1 MVAPISKKNP
11 SSSHARNRR
20 HHIWTAKTEAL
31 LGTASDRT
39 IAAELGINRI
49 TVARRRQELGI
60 ASFGTKAVVWTA
72 EMDAQLGTNIDTVVA
87 QKLDVTVWQVSWRR
101 RQLNI
106 PPTQPRSKQLSSIIA
121 KVQPSPLP
129 PKSDEAPTRKPFL
142 VDQPQFRRAGG
153 SYPDT
158 EDKALTAFL
167 ERALAEAYSLDLQP
181 IACPYCHSHHT
192 SLTQKAH
199 ARSPRPAF
207 YCGKCDKR
215 FNRLTGTPL
224 ARLRHAEMMPAFV
237 RLLSQQL
244 PYEEACRRLGVD
256 YKAIANWTKKFRLWL
271 LQLDPSGRWEA
282 KVLLGI
288 KTRAYIQCPRCG
300 AEGEKQFLGGSD
312 HRGRRLIC
320 SACSTTFGVRDAELL
335 TQQRVRLEILYD
347 PSKVDTLT
355 T

>member
-1 MVAPISKKNP
+1 MIISASKKRLPP
-11 SSSHARNRR
+11 SNNGIHSRR
-20 HHIWTAKTEAL
+20 TWTAEAEAL

-49 TVARRRQELGI
+49 AVACRRHELGI
-60 ASFGTKAVVWTA
+60 PSFGTPALAWTA
-72 EMDAQLGTNIDTVVA
+72 EMDARLGTDLDTVIA
-87 QKLDVTVWQVSWRR
+87 QKFGVTVWQVSWRR
-101 RQLNI
+101 RQLSI
-106 PPTQPRSKQLSSIIA
+106 PPPQPRSKQLSSIIA
-121 KVQPSPLP
+121 KTSPSRLP
-129 PKSDEAPTRKPFL
+129 SKSVAAPTERRFL
-142 VDQPQFRRAGG
+142 VNQPQFRRAGG

-167 ERALAEAYSLDLQP
+167 ERALAEAYSLDLHP

-199 ARSPRPAF
+199 TRSPRPAF
-207 YCGKCDKR
+207 YCGKCEKR
-215 FNRLTGTPL
+215 FNRLTCTPL

-312 HRGRRLIC
+312 HSGRRLIC
-320 SACSTTFGVRDAELL
+320 TMCDTTFSVRDAERLM
-335 TQQRVRLEILYD
+335 QQRVRLQVVYD
-347 PSKVDTLT
+347 PGKIDAATV
-355 T
+355 